1 LQWLGTS
8 SEDLGLYWL
17 TNTKNW
23 RQKSHPG
30 IQHIPGSKIRR
41 TKKIAHK
48 QGKEDA
54 PDLSTESGAD
64 NTASCMKRQ
73 SDEF

>member
-1 LQWLGTS
+1 LQRLGTS
-8 SEDLGLYWL
+8 SGALGLHWP

-23 RQKSHPG
+23 RQKSRPG
-30 IQHIPGSKIRR
+30 ILHIPGSNIRR
-41 TKKIAHK
+41 PKEVAHK

>member
-1 LQWLGTS
+1 MQWLGTS
-8 SEDLGLYWL
+8 LGALGLYWP

-23 RQKSHPG
+23 RQKGRPG
-30 IQHIPGSKIRR
+30 ILHIPGSI
-41 TKKIAHK
+41 IWLPNMVAHK
-48 QGKEDA
+48 IVKEDA
-54 PDLSTESGAD
+54 PNLSTESGAD